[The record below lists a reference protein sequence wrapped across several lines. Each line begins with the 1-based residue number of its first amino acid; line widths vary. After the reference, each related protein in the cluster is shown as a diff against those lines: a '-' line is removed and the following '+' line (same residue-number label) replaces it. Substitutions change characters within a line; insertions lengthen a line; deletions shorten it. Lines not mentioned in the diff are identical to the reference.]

1 MQGTLSSSR
10 QIDTE
15 KVKLQG
21 ITLLTTRFILIKLFD
36 KMKGFSCQILVLKRS
51 RRNAA
56 ESHIYASFQESFN
69 VFVTHKLN
77 FLFVQQCLI
86 PVQFLALRKFSRD
99 QLNVTN
105 S

>member
-1 MQGTLSSSR
+1 MQ
-10 QIDTE
+10 Q
-15 KVKLQG
+15 
-21 ITLLTTRFILIKLFD
+21 
-36 KMKGFSCQILVLKRS
+36 
-51 RRNAA
+51 
-56 ESHIYASFQESFN
+56 SHIYASFQESFN

>member
-36 KMKGFSCQILVLKRS
+36 KMKGF
-51 RRNAA
+51 
-56 ESHIYASFQESFN
+56 
-69 VFVTHKLN
+69 
-77 FLFVQQCLI
+77 
-86 PVQFLALRKFSRD
+86 
-99 QLNVTN
+99 
-105 S
+105 